1 MGKIE
6 NLRPPWKK
14 GESGNPNGRP
24 KRKPI
29 TQAYEAVI
37 NQRLPAHLRE
47 IKLGRHTL
55 ELPEGA
61 TFADLI
67 ALGQAAAAIKGNTA
81 AAEEIANRLEGK
93 VAMELDVVAGTSL
106 GERIHA
112 ARMRLE
118 RRSGEDDES
127 KVDNVHIGPGN
138 SEDNPSTGNGQPA

>member
-1 MGKIE
+1 MESSFCRASSEVIRSFRENRPTPDVVVFCLTRWKHRTETPMGKIE

-81 AAEEIANRLEGK
+81 AAEEIANRLEG
-93 VAMELDVVAGTSL
+93 
-106 GERIHA
+106 
-112 ARMRLE
+112 
-118 RRSGEDDES
+118 
-127 KVDNVHIGPGN
+127 
-138 SEDNPSTGNGQPA
+138 